1 MPACKSGH
9 SGQDSGKNRE
19 QAKGRGMELPE
30 SITAFVR
37 NRLTFKQGQSI
48 FEEGSEARHIFV
60 IMQGRVR
67 IRKHTPKGMVT
78 LAVLEKGQVLGETSF
93 FDKAAKLRAAAAV
106 AETDVVLGVLSREK
120 LEQELA
126 LISPIQQDILAGLAR
141 RIRITSATAALLAGG

>member
-1 MPACKSGH
+1 
-9 SGQDSGKNRE
+9 
-19 QAKGRGMELPE
+19 MELQE

-48 FEEGSEARHIFV
+48 FEEGSQARYIFI
-60 IMQGRVR
+60 IMQGKVR

-93 FDKAAKLRAAAAV
+93 FDKAAKLRAADAV

-120 LEQELA
+120 LEQELS
-126 LISPIQQDILAGLAR
+126 LISPIQQEILAGLAR
-141 RIRITSATAALLAGG
+141 RIRITTATAALLAGG